1 MLRSQPDVVALRDDR
16 EVARRWL
23 MLCPKRRDAE
33 NRPEEP
39 NDFHLNMITND
50 RMKLKANRSRLS
62 DISWWM
68 RFLSQKIAQR
78 ANREDDLR
86 QPWGHAHFEK
96 VAASLIPQ
104 TRLKGSLRV
113 PQSHRVVR
121 DAITIRTSSPTGS
134 VAAGSKGA

>member
-1 MLRSQPDVVALRDDR
+1 
-16 EVARRWL
+16 

-86 QPWGHAHFEK
+86 QPW
-96 VAASLIPQ
+96 SLGDTHI
-104 TRLKGSLRV
+104 LKKLLQV
-113 PQSHRVVR
+113 
-121 DAITIRTSSPTGS
+121 
-134 VAAGSKGA
+134 